1 MIGMITIFSMYI
13 AHVHLGSGRNSYQG
27 HVHDSQEFSR
37 VLGCPCVRCHWKC
50 NIVDTFTHHF
60 CANRHG
66 WTIGTSF
73 PYIRKSERWYSSPVQ
88 YIAFP
93 LILVGSTLLY
103 KLYYQL
109 KPFTRWQTGLLC
121 YSLCCTTVWP
131 SQESLKTFIFAHISV
146 VDTWSLVASHVMI
159 KITYQELRWATPPL
173 HLFFRY
179 CIRIRKWQKP
189 CNIDMCIYKR
199 VCKSWNQ
206 AHLLLNIVTSQILL
220 ITLIT
225 ISTCNYFKMRQ
236 ILQ

>member
-93 LILVGSTLLY
+93 LILVGSTSLYFALQALLPTQTFYKVTDRPALLLFMLHNSMAFTGEFKDLHFCTYICGGHLEPCGKPCYDKNNLPRAQMSYTPIAPVLQILY
-103 KLYYQL
+103 KNKKMAEAMQYWHVHLQE
-109 KPFTRWQTGLLC
+109 GL
-121 YSLCCTTVWP
+121 
-131 SQESLKTFIFAHISV
+131 
-146 VDTWSLVASHVMI
+146 
-159 KITYQELRWATPPL
+159 
-173 HLFFRY
+173 
-179 CIRIRKWQKP
+179 
-189 CNIDMCIYKR
+189 
-199 VCKSWNQ
+199 
-206 AHLLLNIVTSQILL
+206 
-220 ITLIT
+220 
-225 ISTCNYFKMRQ
+225 
-236 ILQ
+236 